1 MEFFSFRRQRL
12 QTKLFFLCPNL
23 LFNYRSYCFLFRK
36 LKFWYNFLSVI
47 FDYCSSVINDL
58 IYPHFF
64 YFFLRVIV
72 KLFLLGDRF
81 VRVFRFLF
89 WKYVWV
95 WVCLYDCV
103 CVYMIRDILASYSL
117 YNFQTKSDSHVCFC
131 PQIWYP
137 LSVPRYASGHTFSHS
152 TSLAL
157 THSFP
162 KFSHFLSFV
171 LVNRLKIF
179 LFYSL

>member
-58 IYPHFF
+58 IYPLFF

-72 KLFLLGDRF
+72 KLFLWPICSSFSFF
-81 VRVFRFLF
+81 VLKICVSVSVFIWLRM
-89 WKYVWV
+89 
-95 WVCLYDCV
+95 CV
-103 CVYMIRDILASYSL
+103 HDKRYSCIVFPIQFP
-117 YNFQTKSDSHVCFC
+117 NK
-131 PQIWYP
+131 IWQ
-137 LSVPRYASGHTFSHS
+137 SRM
-152 TSLAL
+152 
-157 THSFP
+157 
-162 KFSHFLSFV
+162 FLSSNLISAQRSEICFRTHI
-171 LVNRLKIF
+171 LT
-179 LFYSL
+179 FYLSRSHTLIS